1 MKVLIFGTARRF
13 IVIIVITSPGLVL
26 TPMVNIISLLYR
38 VCVCVISILVQSN
51 DRIIIETF

>member
-38 VCVCVISILVQSN
+38 VCVISILVQSN